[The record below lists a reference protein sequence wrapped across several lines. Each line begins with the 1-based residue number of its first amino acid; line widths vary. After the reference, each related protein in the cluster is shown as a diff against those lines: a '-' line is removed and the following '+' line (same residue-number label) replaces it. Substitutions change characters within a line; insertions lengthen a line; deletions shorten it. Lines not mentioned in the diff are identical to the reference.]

1 MLLSFYHVT
10 IISNSWF
17 CVVKRL
23 FSELC
28 FCHLNLLNHWDAW
41 YKACGVCP
49 LSVMLINDAIYER
62 INILV
67 VIELTL

>member
-1 MLLSFYHVT
+1 MFMSV
-10 IISNSWF
+10 S
-17 CVVKRL
+17 
-23 FSELC
+23 
-28 FCHLNLLNHWDAW
+28 LLNHWDAC